1 MNAVS
6 CANIPLAM
14 KLAKRNSRK
23 RITEVKPPSPAEPI
37 RLDLGCGPGKRKTDA
52 QGQPQTWIGVDS
64 IAFPGV
70 DVVLNLAE
78 PIYSPFPT
86 WKDPNIAIL
95 EGYERKPMGYVRWP
109 WADNS
114 VEEAHASHFIE
125 HLEPMERWH
134 FFNELY
140 RVLKPGAKA
149 TIITPDWC
157 SQRAYGDMT
166 HKWPPVSGFF
176 WFYLSKEWRAANA
189 PHNDAQHVKG
199 GLSCNFGAQW
209 GPTVHPE
216 IATRNQEYQQHAITF
231 FKEACQ
237 DSICTLTKA

>member
-1 MNAVS
+1 MVKTKTKTRVGSRVRIPTGEMAVVTGEKNGAIQCTTS
-6 CANIPLAM
+6 L
-14 KLAKRNSRK
+14 KLD
-23 RITEVKPPSPAEPI
+23 I
-37 RLDLGCGPGKRKTDA
+37 GCGPNKKPGFV
-52 QGQPQTWIGVDS
+52 GCDS

-70 DVVLNLAE
+70 DVVTDL
-78 PIYSPFPT
+78 T
-86 WKDPNIAIL
+86 
-95 EGYERKPMGYVRWP
+95 KPWP
-109 WADNS
+109 WPDNS
-114 VEEAHASHFIE
+114 VEEAHASHVLE
-125 HLEPMERWH
+125 HFEAKERWH
-134 FFNELY
+134 FMNELY

-189 PHNDAQHVKG
+189 PHNDAAHVEG
-199 GLSCNFGAQW
+199 GLNCNFGAQW
-209 GPTVHPE
+209 GPSVHPE

-237 DSICTLTKA
+237 DMICTITKA

>member
-1 MNAVS
+1 
-6 CANIPLAM
+6 M
-14 KLAKRNSRK
+14 KTAKLNKTR
-23 RITEVKPPSPAEPI
+23 TPVDKPTPTMI
-37 RLDLGCGPGKRKTDA
+37 RLDLGCGPNKKKTDA
-52 QGQPQTWIGVDS
+52 QGQPQEWIGVDS

-70 DVVLNLAE
+70 DVVLNLVEVKLASSLTRE
-78 PIYSPFPT
+78 VI
-86 WKDPNIAIL
+86 
-95 EGYERKPMGYVRWP
+95 GYLPWP
-109 WADNS
+109 WEDNS
-114 VEEAHASHFIE
+114 VEEAHASHFVE

-176 WFYLSKEWRAANA
+176 WMYLNKDWRMANA

-209 GPTVHPE
+209 GPTLHPE
-216 IATRNQEYQQHAITF
+216 LATRNQEYVQHAITF
-231 FKEACQ
+231 WKESCQ
-237 DSICTLTKA
+237 DMIATLTKA

>member
-1 MNAVS
+1 
-6 CANIPLAM
+6 M
-14 KLAKRNSRK
+14 KTAKLNKTR
-23 RITEVKPPSPAEPI
+23 TPVAKPTPTVI
-37 RLDLGCGPGKRKTDA
+37 RLDLGCGPNKKKTDA
-52 QGQPQTWIGVDS
+52 QGQSQEWIGVDS

-70 DVVLNLAE
+70 DVVLDLVAVDGKVDIATGVFKRE
-78 PIYSPFPT
+78 RFSP
-86 WKDPNIAIL
+86 
-95 EGYERKPMGYVRWP
+95 WP
-109 WADNS
+109 WEDNS
-114 VEEAHASHFIE
+114 VEEAHASHFVE

-176 WFYLSKEWRAANA
+176 WMYLNKEWRMANA

-209 GPTVHPE
+209 GPTLHPE
-216 IATRNQEYQQHAITF
+216 LATRNQEYVQHAITF
-231 FKEACQ
+231 WKESCQ
-237 DSICTLTKA
+237 DMIATLTKA

>member
-1 MNAVS
+1 MKT
-6 CANIPLAM
+6 IPRL
-14 KLAKRNSRK
+14 NSRK
-23 RITEVKPPSPAEPI
+23 RIAGPKPLPTPEVPT
-37 RLDLGCGPGKRKTDA
+37 RLDLGCGPNKRKTDT

-70 DVVLNLAE
+70 DVVLNLA
-78 PIYSPFPT
+78 SG
-86 WKDPNIAIL
+86 A
-95 EGYERKPMGYVRWP
+95 WP

-140 RVLKPGAKA
+140 RVLKPGSKA

-189 PHNDAQHVKG
+189 PHNDAAHVKG
-199 GLSCNFGAQW
+199 GLNCNFGATW
-209 GPTVHPE
+209 GPTLHPE
-216 IATRNQEYQQHAITF
+216 IATRNQEYQQHAVTF
-231 FKEACQ
+231 FKESCQ
-237 DSICTLTKA
+237 DMICTLTKA